1 MKEGWSDPDKM
12 CPWFLTSYPS
22 IIPILS
28 LFSCRLSCSKLLC
41 LCRVWNEQ
49 NPIFRNPLASCICFL
64 FHLDS
69 SIDMTGWF
77 SKKLVWTVSY
87 RPHHRHSLY
96 SWTLS
101 HEQFH
106 TWWPFTN
113 IQSWNLV
120 RLLNCTSMWCWLKY
134 FLRKNVKLWNGY
146 IGKYFAVITITK
158 DYL

>member
-1 MKEGWSDPDKM
+1 MKEGWSDPDEM

-28 LFSCRLSCSKLLC
+28 LFSCHLSCSKLLC

-49 NPIFRNPLASCICFL
+49 NPIFRNPLASCFCFL
-64 FHLDS
+64 FPPNS
-69 SIDMTGWF
+69 AIDMTCWY
-77 SKKLVWTVSY
+77 SKKSVWTVSY

-96 SWTLS
+96 GWTLS
-101 HEQFH
+101 HEQFRI
-106 TWWPFTN
+106 WWPFTN
-113 IQSWNLV
+113 IQSWNWVWLF
-120 RLLNCTSMWCWLKY
+120 NCTSMWCWLKY
-134 FLRKNVKLWNGY
+134 FLRKNVKLQNGY